1 MAVLSE
7 LYDDLR
13 FIFKY
18 RRKVMKK
25 QMGLDKNAP
34 KAGDQAP
41 DFTLTDVS
49 GTRSVTLSEFQG
61 KKPVALVFGSFTWPP
76 FIKGTVGIQQL
87 YEKYH
92 EKVQFLSIY
101 IREAHPVDGWW
112 LAAAS
117 HKIYYA
123 KIRS

>member
-61 KKPVALVFGSFTWPP
+61 KKPVALVFGSFT
-76 FIKGTVGIQQL
+76 
-87 YEKYH
+87 
-92 EKVQFLSIY
+92 
-101 IREAHPVDGWW
+101 
-112 LAAAS
+112 
-117 HKIYYA
+117 
-123 KIRS
+123 